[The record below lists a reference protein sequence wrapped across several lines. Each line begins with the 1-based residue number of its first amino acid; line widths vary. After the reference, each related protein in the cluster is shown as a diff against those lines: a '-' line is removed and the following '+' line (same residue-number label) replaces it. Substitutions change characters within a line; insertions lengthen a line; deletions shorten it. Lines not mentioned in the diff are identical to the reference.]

1 MRMLQM
7 LVLPLIVSSL
17 ITGEQSF
24 LVLSAKTMLVV
35 RVLLCVPTAGV
46 GIRWDNSDKP
56 TAVVTMIY
64 THTPADS
71 VVGKRSRRPF
81 AFSLDWE
88 RHNVVFLVPN
98 S

>member
-35 RVLLCVPTAGV
+35 RVPLCVPTAGV
-46 GIRWDNSDKP
+46 GIRWANSDKPKP

-81 AFSLDWE
+81 AFSLD
-88 RHNVVFLVPN
+88 
-98 S
+98 